1 MRGGQQFPVT
11 KGAAMTTGTKTK
23 TNWLKNIRKDVE
35 KRPPAMVIVGP
46 AGVGKSSLAGN
57 IPKSVVMPF
66 GQEDT
71 WDLLKSS
78 GSVPVDLPVLPPAK
92 TFGDMMGMVEELA
105 TEEHEYKFLVIDT
118 ISCAERV
125 MHESVCNREF
135 SGDWSEKGFLG
146 FNRGFE
152 VSLSDWREFINAL
165 DSIRDEAGMG
175 VILLGHTK
183 IAPYRNPIGADYDR
197 FTVDLHH
204 KTWSLTHRWCDAVL
218 FFNYWIDVDESGL
231 RAKGKGGHAR
241 VIHTQHSAAFDAKN
255 RFGLPPE
262 IEGGDSGAE
271 AWANLKNAI
280 VEARREV

>member
-1 MRGGQQFPVT
+1 MRGGRQFLVT
-11 KGAAMTTGTKTK
+11 KGETMPTKTK
-23 TNWLKNIRKDVE
+23 TTSNWLKNVRKGIE
-35 KRPPAMVIVGP
+35 KRPPSMVIAGP

-57 IPKSVVMPF
+57 IPKSLVMPF

-78 GSVPVDLPVLPPAK
+78 GSVPADLPVLRPAR
-92 TFGDMMGMVEELA
+92 TYSDMMEMISEV
-105 TEEHEYKFLVIDT
+105 TEEDHDYKFLVIDT
-118 ISCAERV
+118 ITCAERIT
-125 MHESVCNREF
+125 HESVCNREF
-135 SGDWSEKGFLG
+135 SGDWSDRGFLG
-146 FNRGFE
+146 FNRGYE

-165 DSIRDEAGMG
+165 DRLRDERDMG
-175 VILLGHTK
+175 IVLLGHTK
-183 IAPYRNPIGADYDR
+183 VAPYRNPVGADYDR

-218 FFNYWIDVDESGL
+218 FYNYWIDVDESGL

-241 VIHTQHSAAFDAKN
+241 VLHTQHSAAFDAKN

>member
-1 MRGGQQFPVT
+1 M
-11 KGAAMTTGTKTK
+11 GAKTGAK
-23 TNWLKNIRKDVE
+23 TNWLKTIRKDVE
-35 KRPPAMVIVGP
+35 KRPPSMVVVGP

-57 IPKSVVMPF
+57 IPNSVVMPF

-71 WDLLKSS
+71 WGLLKTS
-78 GSVPVDLPVLPPAK
+78 GAVPADLPVLQPAR
-92 TFGDMMGMVEELA
+92 TYSDMMGMCEELA
-105 TEEHEYKFLVIDT
+105 TEDHGYKFLVIDT
-118 ISCAERV
+118 ISCAERLT
-125 MHESVCNREF
+125 HEGVCNREF
-135 SGDWSEKGFLG
+135 AGDWSERGFLG

-152 VSLSDWREFINAL
+152 VSLSDWRDFINAL
-165 DSIRDEAGMG
+165 DRLRDEKGMG
-175 VILLGHTK
+175 VVLLGHTK

-218 FFNYWIDVDESGL
+218 FYNYWIDVDESGL

-255 RFGLPPE
+255 RFGLPME

-271 AWANLKNAI
+271 AWDNLKKAI
-280 VEARREV
+280 VEARSNE